1 MMKRTGAW
9 LVVALLGGM
18 GTAVAALQAP
28 VNGQVYDDVLGI
40 SWLQDAN
47 FVKTSCDAN
56 SALWQYFDP
65 EAIANSSGRTKVQI
79 CNDSG
84 RLNWY
89 EAEAWIAHLN
99 VNNHLGHNDWRQ
111 PATGPVNGSAFNYD
125 YAFDGSKDRGYNIS
139 GPGSAF
145 PGSTGSELAYMHYN
159 NLGNKGWQDTAGNDQ
174 QAAVCP
180 APDYCVQNTGPFQ
193 DLQSFFYWSGTV
205 YAPFPSSGAWIF
217 RTNDGLQTDG
227 GFLSNYGYVWPVRL
241 GPDTGATPDATPIP
255 VMGGLGVLLLGAG
268 LGLLG
273 LLGFRR
279 RA

>member
-28 VNGQVYDDVLGI
+28 VNGQVYDDALGI
-40 SWLQDAN
+40 YWLQDAN

-56 SALWQYFDP
+56 SALWQSFDP
-65 EAIANSSGRTKVQI
+65 EAIVNNSGRTKVQI
-79 CNDSG
+79 CNDNG
-84 RLNWY
+84 RLNWH

-99 VNNHLGHNDWRQ
+99 VNNHLGHDDWRQ
-111 PATGPVNGSAFNYD
+111 PATGPVDGNAFDYD
-125 YAFDGSKDRGYNIS
+125 FAFDGSRDRGYNIS
-139 GPGSAF
+139 GPDGTY

-159 NLGNKGWQDTAGNDQ
+159 TLGNGSWFDTAGNDQ

-180 APDYCVQNTGPFQ
+180 APDYCVQNTEPFQ
-193 DLQSFFYWSGTV
+193 NLQSFSYWSGTV
-205 YAPFPSSGAWIF
+205 YAPSPSSAWAFFSVYGYQNGVGAI
-217 RTNDGLQTDG
+217 TGA
-227 GFLSNYGYVWPVRL
+227 GYVWPVRP
-241 GPDTGATPDATPIP
+241 GQDVGATPDPTPIP
-255 VMGGLGVLLLGAG
+255 VMGGLGMLLLGAG